1 MQKSKKAVLE
11 IQSTVHF
18 FKMGAVS
25 TNHVHSLILKIFV
38 CKVILKK
45 SAWHNNSSG
54 YCNHQMRESIW
65 KTLAQTFL
73 ISGPQI
79 HLLSNEVAPLDDT
92 SVIVFVVPMCYISAK
107 CYMIVFYF
115 HISMVPE
122 LKNLSF
128 PDSVYFSN
136 NEQNFWGQIETK
148 LASLPQGHC
157 HIMHFIK

>member
-1 MQKSKKAVLE
+1 
-11 IQSTVHF
+11 
-18 FKMGAVS
+18 MGAVS

-38 CKVILKK
+38 CKVILKR

-92 SVIVFVVPMCYISAK
+92 SVIIFVVPMCYISAK
-107 CYMIVFYF
+107 CYMIVFCF

-122 LKNLSF
+122 LNNLSF
-128 PDSVYFSN
+128 PDTVYFSN

>member
-1 MQKSKKAVLE
+1 
-11 IQSTVHF
+11 
-18 FKMGAVS
+18 MGAVS

-38 CKVILKK
+38 CKVILKR

-92 SVIVFVVPMCYISAK
+92 SVIIFVVPMCYISAK

-122 LKNLSF
+122 LNNLSF
-128 PDSVYFSN
+128 PDTVYFSN

>member
-1 MQKSKKAVLE
+1 
-11 IQSTVHF
+11 
-18 FKMGAVS
+18 MGAVS

-38 CKVILKK
+38 CKVILKR

-92 SVIVFVVPMCYISAK
+92 SVIIFVVPMCYISAK

-122 LKNLSF
+122 LNNLSF